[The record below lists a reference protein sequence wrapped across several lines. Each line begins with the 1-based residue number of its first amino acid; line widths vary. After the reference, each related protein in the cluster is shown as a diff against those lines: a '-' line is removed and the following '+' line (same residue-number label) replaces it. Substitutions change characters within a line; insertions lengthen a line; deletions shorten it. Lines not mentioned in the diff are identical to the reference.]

1 MPAYKPYPTEKD
13 TPNRRARKGSRR
25 ATFLANKVA
34 NRLLIK
40 ARKEVR
46 DARLEAAASA
56 AAEAEENEQA

>member
-1 MPAYKPYPTEKD
+1 MPAYKPYPTDKD

-34 NRLLIK
+34 NRLLVK

-46 DARLEAAASA
+46 DAKLEAVAK
-56 AAEAEENEQA
+56 EAEGNEQA